1 MIVPYLPLIFL
12 MVVIF
17 TQPHVS
23 RCLDRS
29 ATGGTFATRDVGCTG
44 RKPVAVSPRGARTP
58 APVAR
63 DASLQ
68 KPAVPLPAARPP
80 VGSARTIPNQVTA
93 AMTVAWRL
101 TAASSA
107 AARNTI
113 APPLVLLV
121 MVRREIASA
130 SDLAGKAVAID
141 AAQPP
146 MNEQVRITLNRAGAA
161 DVKLTSGRTRAVD
174 RLTKGEVTAAV
185 LGLVSPDAAE
195 GFPEVD
201 GFRIIRIP
209 QAR

>member
-1 MIVPYLPLIFL
+1 

-17 TQPHVS
+17 TQPHDS

-44 RKPVAVSPRGARTP
+44 RKPVARGARTP
-58 APVAR
+58 APTAR

-146 MNEQVRITLNRAGAA
+146 MNEQVRIALNRAGAA
-161 DVKLTSGRTRAVD
+161 DAKLTSGRTRAVD
-174 RLTKGEVTAAV
+174 RLAKGEVTAAV